1 MSKQEELFNRFK
13 DVERSIGNLSG
24 IVQSQG
30 STTTYEELEAFDL
43 DLHRVVNELQALGM
57 STIMYYKNNNLI
69 KQ

>member
-13 DVERSIGNLSG
+13 DAERSIRSLSG
-24 IVQSQG
+24 IVQNQG
-30 STTTYEELEAFDL
+30 STTTYEELEEFDR
-43 DLHRVVNELQALGM
+43 DLHRVVNELQTLGM

>member
-13 DVERSIGNLSG
+13 DVERSIRSLSG
-24 IVQSQG
+24 IVQNQG
-30 STTTYEELEAFDL
+30 STTTYEELEEFDR
-43 DLHRVVNELQALGM
+43 DLHRVVNELQTLGM